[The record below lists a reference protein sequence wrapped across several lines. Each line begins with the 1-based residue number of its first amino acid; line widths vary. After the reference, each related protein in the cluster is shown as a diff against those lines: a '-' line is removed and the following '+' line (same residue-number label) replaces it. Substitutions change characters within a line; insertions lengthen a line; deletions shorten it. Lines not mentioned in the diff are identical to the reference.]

1 MARQITTGS
10 LLGRI
15 TVGGNDLDRRFRA
28 GMIVVKATRTTD
40 PNVPIG
46 LTQTETLEL
55 AGALLEAVKDAIN
68 D

>member
-1 MARQITTGS
+1 
-10 LLGRI
+10 
-15 TVGGNDLDRRFRA
+15 
-28 GMIVVKATRTTD
+28 MIVVKTTRTTD